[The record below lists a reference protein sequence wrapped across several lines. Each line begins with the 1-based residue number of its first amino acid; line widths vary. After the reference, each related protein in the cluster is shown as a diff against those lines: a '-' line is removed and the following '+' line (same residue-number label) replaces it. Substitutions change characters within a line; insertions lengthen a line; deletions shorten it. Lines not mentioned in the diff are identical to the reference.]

1 MAPEDDRAG
10 SGIDPARPQVLGAAL
25 QDHAGG
31 CKVAVRRT
39 GQAVV
44 ITLTSSSEYASIELY
59 DSLVQSVERGCLR
72 LELKTA
78 RA

>member
-1 MAPEDDRAG
+1 MALEDDRAG
-10 SGIDPARPQVLGAAL
+10 SGIDPAHPQVQGAAPQSL
-25 QDHAGG
+25 AGG
-31 CKVAVRRT
+31 CKVSVRRT

-72 LELKTA
+72 LELQTA